1 MLIPIT
7 SSCDAAGGLPEWAI
21 VELQGDIKRR
31 PEAVDGPD
39 GELDI
44 GTLSTSVR
52 RAVALLF
59 CRDLTKAD
67 ALLETLR

>member
-7 SSCDAAGGLPEWAI
+7 SSCNGAGDLPEWAI

-31 PEAVDGPD
+31 PEATDGPD

-52 RAVALLF
+52 HSCGLGSV
-59 CRDLTKAD
+59 CRPS
-67 ALLETLR
+67 R